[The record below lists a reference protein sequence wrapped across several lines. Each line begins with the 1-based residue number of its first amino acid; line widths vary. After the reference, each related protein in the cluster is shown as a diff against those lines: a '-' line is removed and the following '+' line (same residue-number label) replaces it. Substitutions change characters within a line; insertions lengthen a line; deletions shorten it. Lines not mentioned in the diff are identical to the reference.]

1 MAKAKLGGLGKG
13 LDALFVDNDT
23 KDSGNMMLRLSS
35 IEPNKD
41 QPRKQF
47 DEDALMELA
56 DSIRQHGVIQPLLV
70 RPLDNGMYQ
79 LVAGERRWRAS
90 RMAGLMEVPVV
101 IRDLS
106 DHETMEIA
114 LIENLQRKDLNVI
127 EEALGYQQL
136 MEKYDMTQEKVAERV
151 GKSRPAVANALRLLN
166 LPEQVIDMLK
176 AGSVT
181 AGHARALLKLED
193 EEEIVDIAKKIQ
205 KGRYS
210 VRDVEKIT
218 SKKKAE
224 PKQDEK
230 AEEEISADPWGES
243 FFKEMELALTTELGR
258 RIKVST
264 GNKDRGTIEIPFFS
278 REELADIA
286 QKLAG
291 TKW

>member
-47 DEDALMELA
+47 DEDALMELS

-106 DHETMEIA
+106 DHEAMEIA

-166 LPEQVIDMLK
+166 LPEQVIDMVK
-176 AGSVT
+176 TGEVT
-181 AGHARALLKLED
+181 AGHARALLKLDD
-193 EEEIVDIAKKIQ
+193 EVEIIDIAKKIQ

-218 SKKKAE
+218 AKKKEEPKEVKEKAE
-224 PKQDEK
+224 PVWQN
-230 AEEEISADPWGES
+230 S
-243 FFKEMELALTTELGR
+243 FYKEMELALATELGR
-258 RIKVST
+258 KVKVTVSEK
-264 GNKDRGTIEIPFFS
+264 GDGSIELAFLS
-278 REELADIA
+278 KEDLADIA
-286 QKLAG
+286 ARLTG
-291 TKW
+291 NKW

>member
-70 RPLDNGMYQ
+70 RPLENGMYQ

-106 DHETMEIA
+106 DHEAMEIA

-136 MEKYDMTQEKVAERV
+136 MDKYDMTQEKVAERV

-166 LPEQVIDMLK
+166 LPEQVIDMVK
-176 AGSVT
+176 AGEVT
-181 AGHARALLKLED
+181 AGHARALLKLDD
-193 EEEIVDIAKKIQ
+193 EGEIIDIAKKIQ

-218 SKKKAE
+218 AKKKE
-224 PKQDEK
+224 ETKEVKEK
-230 AEEEISADPWGES
+230 TES
-243 FFKEMELALTTELGR
+243 VWQNSFYKEMELALATELGR
-258 RIKVST
+258 KVKVTVSEK
-264 GNKDRGTIEIPFFS
+264 GNGSIELDFLS
-278 REELADIA
+278 KEDLADIA
-286 QKLAG
+286 ARLTG
-291 TKW
+291 NKW

>member
-1 MAKAKLGGLGKG
+1 MAKQKLGGLGKG

-23 KDSGNMMLRLSS
+23 KDSGNMMLRISS
-35 IEPNKD
+35 IEPNRE

-90 RMAGLMEVPVV
+90 RMAGLIEVPVV

-106 DHETMEIA
+106 DHEAMEIA

-136 MEKYDMTQEKVAERV
+136 MDKYDMTQEKVAERV

-166 LPEQVIDMLK
+166 LPDQVINMVK
-176 AGSVT
+176 SGEVT

-193 EEEIVDIAKKIQ
+193 QSEIIEIAKKIQ

-218 SKKKAE
+218 KKKLE
-224 PKQDEK
+224 LPKNQTKNDEGYHQD
-230 AEEEISADPWGES
+230 S
-243 FFKEMELALTTELGR
+243 FFKEMELALATELGR
-258 RIKVST
+258 KVKVTVSEKENGSLEIAFFSKEDLGDIAAKLT
-264 GNKDRGTIEIPFFS
+264 GNK
-278 REELADIA
+278 
-286 QKLAG
+286 
-291 TKW
+291 W

>member
-106 DHETMEIA
+106 DHAAMEIA

-166 LPEQVIDMLK
+166 LPEQVIDMVK
-176 AGSVT
+176 TGEVT
-181 AGHARALLKLED
+181 AGHARALLKLDD
-193 EEEIVDIAKKIQ
+193 EVEIIDIAKKIQ

-218 SKKKAE
+218 AKKKEEPKEVKEKAE
-224 PKQDEK
+224 PVWQN
-230 AEEEISADPWGES
+230 S
-243 FFKEMELALTTELGR
+243 FYKEMELALATELGR
-258 RIKVST
+258 KVKVTVSEK
-264 GNKDRGTIEIPFFS
+264 GDGSIELAFLS
-278 REELADIA
+278 KEDLADIA
-286 QKLAG
+286 ARLTG
-291 TKW
+291 NKW

>member
-47 DEDALMELA
+47 DEDALIELA

-106 DHETMEIA
+106 DHEAMEIA

-166 LPEQVIDMLK
+166 LPEQVIDMVK
-176 AGSVT
+176 TGEVT
-181 AGHARALLKLED
+181 AGHARALLKLDD
-193 EEEIVDIAKKIQ
+193 EVEIIDIAKKIQ

-218 SKKKAE
+218 AKKKEEPKEVKEKAE
-224 PKQDEK
+224 PVWQN
-230 AEEEISADPWGES
+230 S
-243 FFKEMELALTTELGR
+243 FYKEMELALATELGR
-258 RIKVST
+258 KVKVTVSEK
-264 GNKDRGTIEIPFFS
+264 GDGSIELAFLS
-278 REELADIA
+278 KEDLADIA
-286 QKLAG
+286 ARLTG
-291 TKW
+291 NKW

>member
-13 LDALFVDNDT
+13 LDALFVDNET

-47 DEDALMELA
+47 DEDALIELA

-166 LPEQVIDMLK
+166 LPEQVIDMVK
-176 AGSVT
+176 TGEVT
-181 AGHARALLKLED
+181 AGHARALLAIED
-193 EEEIVDIAKKIQ
+193 NDLKIEAALLIVR
-205 KGRYS
+205 KGMS
-210 VRDVEKIT
+210 VRQTEALAVNIGKRKEKTENKPVGI
-218 SKKKAE
+218 
-224 PKQDEK
+224 DY
-230 AEEEISADPWGES
+230 
-243 FFKEMELALTTELGR
+243 LALAAKQLESSLGR
-258 RIKVST
+258 KVKMTEGKKGGKIEIDYYDADDREALMAALRSI
-264 GNKDRGTIEIPFFS
+264 GNKLP
-278 REELADIA
+278 
-286 QKLAG
+286 K
-291 TKW
+291 KN

>member
-106 DHETMEIA
+106 DHEAMEIA

-166 LPEQVIDMLK
+166 LPEQVIDMVK
-176 AGSVT
+176 TGEVT
-181 AGHARALLKLED
+181 AGHARALLKLDD
-193 EEEIVDIAKKIQ
+193 EVEIIDIAKKIQ

-218 SKKKAE
+218 AKKKEEPKEVKEKAE
-224 PKQDEK
+224 PVWQN
-230 AEEEISADPWGES
+230 S
-243 FFKEMELALTTELGR
+243 FYKEMELALATELGR
-258 RIKVST
+258 KVKVTVSEK
-264 GNKDRGTIEIPFFS
+264 GNGSIELAFLS
-278 REELADIA
+278 KEDLADIA
-286 QKLAG
+286 ARLTG
-291 TKW
+291 NKW

>member
-13 LDALFVDNDT
+13 LDALFVDNET

-166 LPEQVIDMLK
+166 LPETVIDMVK
-176 AGSVT
+176 TGDVT

-193 EEEIVDIAKKIQ
+193 ESEIIDIARKIQ

-218 SKKKAE
+218 AKKKE
-224 PKQDEK
+224 EVKEVKVKDE
-230 AEEEISADPWGES
+230 SVWSNS
-243 FFKEMELALTTELGR
+243 FFKEMELALATELGR
-258 RIKVST
+258 KVKVTVTDKGNGTLELAFLSKEDLADIGAKLT
-264 GNKDRGTIEIPFFS
+264 GNK
-278 REELADIA
+278 
-286 QKLAG
+286 
-291 TKW
+291 W

>member
-1 MAKAKLGGLGKG
+1 MAKQKLGGLGKG

-23 KDSGNMMLRLSS
+23 KDSGNMMLRISS
-35 IEPNKD
+35 IEPNRE

-90 RMAGLMEVPVV
+90 RMAGLIEVPVV

-106 DHETMEIA
+106 DHEAMEIA

-136 MEKYDMTQEKVAERV
+136 MDKYDMTQEKVAERV

-166 LPEQVIDMLK
+166 LPDQVIDMVK
-176 AGSVT
+176 SGEVT

-193 EEEIVDIAKKIQ
+193 QSEIIEIAKKIQ

-218 SKKKAE
+218 KKKLE
-224 PKQDEK
+224 LPKNQTKNDEGYHQD
-230 AEEEISADPWGES
+230 S
-243 FFKEMELALTTELGR
+243 FFKEMELALATDLGR
-258 RIKVST
+258 KVKVTVSEKENGSLEIAFFSKEDLGDIAAKLT
-264 GNKDRGTIEIPFFS
+264 GNK
-278 REELADIA
+278 
-286 QKLAG
+286 
-291 TKW
+291 W

>member
-1 MAKAKLGGLGKG
+1 MAKQKLGGLGKG
-13 LDALFVDNDT
+13 LDVLFMDNDT

-106 DHETMEIA
+106 DHEAMEIA
-114 LIENLQRKDLNVI
+114 LIENLQRRDLNVI

-136 MEKYDMTQEKVAERV
+136 MDKYDMTQEKVAERV

-166 LPEQVIDMLK
+166 LPEQVIEMVK
-176 AGSVT
+176 AGEVT

-193 EEEIVDIAKKIQ
+193 EEDIIDIAKKIQ

-218 SKKKAE
+218 SKKKEE
-224 PKQDEK
+224 PKKEK
-230 AEEEISADPWGES
+230 VQKEAVWPDN
-243 FFKEMELALTTELGR
+243 FYKEMELALSAELGR
-258 RIKVST
+258 KIKITASDKE
-264 GNKDRGTIEIPFFS
+264 NGTLEIGFLS
-278 REELADIA
+278 KEDLADIA
-286 QKLAG
+286 ERL
-291 TKW
+291 TVNKWKI

>member
-13 LDALFVDNDT
+13 LDALFVDNET

-35 IEPNKD
+35 IEPNKE

-47 DEDALMELA
+47 KEEALMELA

-106 DHETMEIA
+106 DHEAMEIA

-136 MEKYDMTQEKVAERV
+136 MEKYNMTQEKVAERV
-151 GKSRPAVANALRLLN
+151 GKSRPAVANAIRLLN
-166 LPEQVIDMLK
+166 LPEQVIDMVK
-176 AGSVT
+176 AGDVT
-181 AGHARALLKLED
+181 AGHARALLKLDD
-193 EEEIVDIAKKIQ
+193 EAEIIDIARKIQ

-210 VRDVEKIT
+210 VRDVEKLT
-218 SKKKAE
+218 SKKKEE
-224 PKQDEK
+224 PKQEK
-230 AEEEISADPWGES
+230 ESADPIWQNS

-258 RIKVST
+258 KVKVTVSD
-264 GNKDRGTIEIPFFS
+264 KEKGTIQLDFLSKED
-278 REELADIA
+278 LADIA
-286 QKLAG
+286 ARLVG
-291 TKW
+291 NKW

>member
-106 DHETMEIA
+106 DHEAMEIA

-166 LPEQVIDMLK
+166 LPEQVIDMVK
-176 AGSVT
+176 AGEVT
-181 AGHARALLKLED
+181 AGHARALLKLDD
-193 EEEIVDIAKKIQ
+193 EVEIIDIAKKIQ

-218 SKKKAE
+218 AKKKEEPKEVKEKAE
-224 PKQDEK
+224 PVWQN
-230 AEEEISADPWGES
+230 S
-243 FFKEMELALTTELGR
+243 FYKEMELALATELGR
-258 RIKVST
+258 KVKVIVSEK
-264 GNKDRGTIEIPFFS
+264 GNGSIELAFLS
-278 REELADIA
+278 KEDLADIA
-286 QKLAG
+286 ARLTG
-291 TKW
+291 NKW

>member
-41 QPRKQF
+41 QPRKQV

-106 DHETMEIA
+106 DHEAMEIA

-166 LPEQVIDMLK
+166 LPEQVIDMVK
-176 AGSVT
+176 TGEVT
-181 AGHARALLKLED
+181 AGHARALLKLDD
-193 EEEIVDIAKKIQ
+193 EVEIIDIAKKIQ

-218 SKKKAE
+218 AKKKEEPKEVKEKAE
-224 PKQDEK
+224 PVWQN
-230 AEEEISADPWGES
+230 S
-243 FFKEMELALTTELGR
+243 FYKEMELALATELGR
-258 RIKVST
+258 KVKVTVSEK
-264 GNKDRGTIEIPFFS
+264 GDGSIELAFLS
-278 REELADIA
+278 KEDLADIA
-286 QKLAG
+286 ARLTG
-291 TKW
+291 NKW

>member
-1 MAKAKLGGLGKG
+1 MGGLGKG

-35 IEPNKD
+35 IEPHKD

-47 DEDALMELA
+47 AEDALMELA

-106 DHETMEIA
+106 DHEAMEIA

-166 LPEQVIDMLK
+166 LPEQVIDMVK
-176 AGSVT
+176 AGEVT
-181 AGHARALLKLED
+181 AGHARALLKLDD
-193 EEEIVDIAKKIQ
+193 EVEIIDIAKKIQ

-218 SKKKAE
+218 AKKKEEPKEVKEKAE
-224 PKQDEK
+224 PVWQN
-230 AEEEISADPWGES
+230 S
-243 FFKEMELALTTELGR
+243 FYKEMELALATELGR
-258 RIKVST
+258 KVKVTVSEK
-264 GNKDRGTIEIPFFS
+264 GDGSIELAFLS
-278 REELADIA
+278 KEDLADIA
-286 QKLAG
+286 ARLTG
-291 TKW
+291 NKW

>member
-13 LDALFVDNDT
+13 LDALFVDNNT

-106 DHETMEIA
+106 DHEAMEIA

-166 LPEQVIDMLK
+166 LPEQVIDMVK
-176 AGSVT
+176 TGEVT
-181 AGHARALLKLED
+181 AGHARALLKLDD
-193 EEEIVDIAKKIQ
+193 EVEIIDIAKKIQ

-218 SKKKAE
+218 AKKKEEPKEVKEKAE
-224 PKQDEK
+224 PVWQN
-230 AEEEISADPWGES
+230 S
-243 FFKEMELALTTELGR
+243 FYKEMELALTTELGR
-258 RIKVST
+258 KVKVTVSEK
-264 GNKDRGTIEIPFFS
+264 GNGSIELAFLS
-278 REELADIA
+278 KEDLADIA
-286 QKLAG
+286 ARLTG
-291 TKW
+291 NKW

>member
-1 MAKAKLGGLGKG
+1 MAKQKLGGLGKG

-23 KDSGNMMLRLSS
+23 KDSGNMMLRISS
-35 IEPNKD
+35 IEPNRE

-90 RMAGLMEVPVV
+90 RMAGLIEVPVV

-106 DHETMEIA
+106 DHEAMEIA

-136 MEKYDMTQEKVAERV
+136 MDKYDMTQEKVAERV

-166 LPEQVIDMLK
+166 LPDQVIDMVK
-176 AGSVT
+176 SGEVT

-193 EEEIVDIAKKIQ
+193 QSEIIEIAKKIQ

-218 SKKKAE
+218 KKKLE
-224 PKQDEK
+224 LPKNQTKNDEGYHQD
-230 AEEEISADPWGES
+230 S
-243 FFKEMELALTTELGR
+243 FFNEMALALATELGR
-258 RIKVST
+258 KVKVTVSEKENGSLEIAFFSKEDLGDIAAKLT
-264 GNKDRGTIEIPFFS
+264 GNK
-278 REELADIA
+278 
-286 QKLAG
+286 
-291 TKW
+291 W

>member
-136 MEKYDMTQEKVAERV
+136 MDKYDMTQEKVAERV

-166 LPEQVIDMLK
+166 LPEQVIDMVK
-176 AGSVT
+176 AGEVT
-181 AGHARALLKLED
+181 AGHARALLKLDD
-193 EEEIVDIAKKIQ
+193 EGEIIDIAKKIQ

-218 SKKKAE
+218 AKKKE
-224 PKQDEK
+224 ETKEVKEK
-230 AEEEISADPWGES
+230 TES
-243 FFKEMELALTTELGR
+243 VWQNSFYKEMELALATELGR
-258 RIKVST
+258 KVKVTVSEK
-264 GNKDRGTIEIPFFS
+264 GNGSIELDFLS
-278 REELADIA
+278 KEDLADIA
-286 QKLAG
+286 ARLTG
-291 TKW
+291 NKW

>member
-90 RMAGLMEVPVV
+90 RMAGLMAVPVV

-106 DHETMEIA
+106 DHEAMEIA

-166 LPEQVIDMLK
+166 LPEQVIDMVK
-176 AGSVT
+176 TGEVT
-181 AGHARALLKLED
+181 AGHARALLKLDD
-193 EEEIVDIAKKIQ
+193 EVEIIDIAKKIQ

-218 SKKKAE
+218 AKKKEEPKEVKEKAE
-224 PKQDEK
+224 PVWQN
-230 AEEEISADPWGES
+230 S
-243 FFKEMELALTTELGR
+243 FYKEMELALATELGR
-258 RIKVST
+258 KVKVTVSEK
-264 GNKDRGTIEIPFFS
+264 GDGSIELAFLS
-278 REELADIA
+278 KEDLADIA
-286 QKLAG
+286 ARLTG
-291 TKW
+291 NKW

>member
-106 DHETMEIA
+106 DHEAMEIA

-136 MEKYDMTQEKVAERV
+136 MDKYDMTQEKVAERV

-166 LPEQVIDMLK
+166 LPEQVIDMVK
-176 AGSVT
+176 AGEVT
-181 AGHARALLKLED
+181 AGHARALLKLDD
-193 EEEIVDIAKKIQ
+193 EGEIIDIAKKIQ

-218 SKKKAE
+218 AKKKE
-224 PKQDEK
+224 ETKEVKEK
-230 AEEEISADPWGES
+230 TES
-243 FFKEMELALTTELGR
+243 VWQNSFYKEMELALATELGR
-258 RIKVST
+258 KVKVTVSEK
-264 GNKDRGTIEIPFFS
+264 GNGSIELDFLS
-278 REELADIA
+278 KEDLADIA
-286 QKLAG
+286 AQLTG
-291 TKW
+291 NKW

>member
-13 LDALFVDNDT
+13 LDALFVDNET
-23 KDSGNMMLRLSS
+23 KDSGNMQLRLSS

-106 DHETMEIA
+106 DHEAMEIA

-166 LPEQVIDMLK
+166 LPEQVIDMVK
-176 AGSVT
+176 AGEVT
-181 AGHARALLKLED
+181 AGHARALLKLE
-193 EEEIVDIAKKIQ
+193 EEVEIIDIAKKIQ

-218 SKKKAE
+218 AKKKEE
-224 PKQDEK
+224 PKAEAEK
-230 AEEEISADPWGES
+230 TEPVWQNS
-243 FFKEMELALTTELGR
+243 FFKEMELALATELGR
-258 RIKVST
+258 KVKVTVSEK
-264 GNKDRGTIEIPFFS
+264 GNGSIELDFLS
-278 REELADIA
+278 KEDLADIA
-286 QKLAG
+286 ARLTG
-291 TKW
+291 NKW

>member
-70 RPLDNGMYQ
+70 RPLENGMYQ

-106 DHETMEIA
+106 DHEAMEIA

-136 MEKYDMTQEKVAERV
+136 MDKYDMTQEKVAERV

-166 LPEQVIDMLK
+166 LPEQVIDMVK
-176 AGSVT
+176 AGEVT
-181 AGHARALLKLED
+181 AGHARALLKLDD
-193 EEEIVDIAKKIQ
+193 EGEIIEIAKKIQ
-205 KGRYS
+205 RGRYS

-218 SKKKAE
+218 AKKREETKE
-224 PKQDEK
+224 VKEK
-230 AEEEISADPWGES
+230 TESVWQNSFYKEI
-243 FFKEMELALTTELGR
+243 ELALATELGR
-258 RIKVST
+258 KVKVTVSEK
-264 GNKDRGTIEIPFFS
+264 GNGSIELDFLS
-278 REELADIA
+278 KEDLADIA
-286 QKLAG
+286 ARLTGNKR
-291 TKW
+291 

>member
-106 DHETMEIA
+106 DHEAMEIA

-166 LPEQVIDMLK
+166 LPEQVIDMVK
-176 AGSVT
+176 AGEVT
-181 AGHARALLKLED
+181 AGHARALLKLDD
-193 EEEIVDIAKKIQ
+193 EVEIIEIAKKIQ

-218 SKKKAE
+218 AKKKEEPKEVKEKAE
-224 PKQDEK
+224 PVWQN
-230 AEEEISADPWGES
+230 S
-243 FFKEMELALTTELGR
+243 FYKEMELALATELGR
-258 RIKVST
+258 KVKVTVSEK
-264 GNKDRGTIEIPFFS
+264 GNGSIELAFLS
-278 REELADIA
+278 KEDLADIA
-286 QKLAG
+286 ARLTG
-291 TKW
+291 NKW

>member
-1 MAKAKLGGLGKG
+1 MAKAKMGGLGKG

-136 MEKYDMTQEKVAERV
+136 MDKYDMTQEKVAERV

-166 LPEQVIDMLK
+166 LPEQVIDMVK
-176 AGSVT
+176 AGEVT
-181 AGHARALLKLED
+181 AGHARALLKLDD
-193 EEEIVDIAKKIQ
+193 EGEIIDIAKKIQ

-218 SKKKAE
+218 AKKKE
-224 PKQDEK
+224 ETKEVKEK
-230 AEEEISADPWGES
+230 TES
-243 FFKEMELALTTELGR
+243 VWQNSFYKEMELALATELGR
-258 RIKVST
+258 KVKVTVSEK
-264 GNKDRGTIEIPFFS
+264 GNGSIELDFLS
-278 REELADIA
+278 KEDLADIA
-286 QKLAG
+286 ARLTG
-291 TKW
+291 NKW

>member
-1 MAKAKLGGLGKG
+1 MAKQKLGGLGKG

-23 KDSGNMMLRLSS
+23 KDSGNMMLRISS
-35 IEPNKD
+35 IEPNRE

-90 RMAGLMEVPVV
+90 RMAGLIEVPVV

-106 DHETMEIA
+106 DHEAMEIA

-127 EEALGYQQL
+127 EEASGYQQL
-136 MEKYDMTQEKVAERV
+136 MDKYDMTQEKVAERV

-166 LPEQVIDMLK
+166 LPDQVIDMVK
-176 AGSVT
+176 SGEVT

-193 EEEIVDIAKKIQ
+193 QSEIIEIAKKIQ

-218 SKKKAE
+218 KKKLE
-224 PKQDEK
+224 LPKNQTKNDEGYHQD
-230 AEEEISADPWGES
+230 S
-243 FFKEMELALTTELGR
+243 FFKEMELALATELGR
-258 RIKVST
+258 KVKVTVSEKENGSLEIAFFSKEDLGDIAAKLT
-264 GNKDRGTIEIPFFS
+264 GNK
-278 REELADIA
+278 
-286 QKLAG
+286 
-291 TKW
+291 W

>member
-166 LPEQVIDMLK
+166 LPEQVIDMVK
-176 AGSVT
+176 AGEVT
-181 AGHARALLKLED
+181 AGHARALLKLDD
-193 EEEIVDIAKKIQ
+193 EVEIIDIAKKIQ

-218 SKKKAE
+218 AKKKEEPKEVKEKAE
-224 PKQDEK
+224 PVWQN
-230 AEEEISADPWGES
+230 S
-243 FFKEMELALTTELGR
+243 FYKEMELALATELGR
-258 RIKVST
+258 KVKVTVSEK
-264 GNKDRGTIEIPFFS
+264 GNGSIELAFLS
-278 REELADIA
+278 KEDLADIA
-286 QKLAG
+286 ARLTG
-291 TKW
+291 NKW

>member
-106 DHETMEIA
+106 DHEAMEIA

-136 MEKYDMTQEKVAERV
+136 MEKYSMTQEKVAERV

-166 LPEQVIDMLK
+166 LPETVIDMVK
-176 AGSVT
+176 AGDVT

-193 EEEIVDIAKKIQ
+193 ETEIIDIAKKIQ

-218 SKKKAE
+218 AKKKEE
-224 PKQDEK
+224 PKEVKIKDEPVW
-230 AEEEISADPWGES
+230 SNS
-243 FFKEMELALTTELGR
+243 FFKEMELALATELGR
-258 RIKVST
+258 KVKVTVSDKGNGTLELAFLSKEDLADMAAKLT
-264 GNKDRGTIEIPFFS
+264 GNK
-278 REELADIA
+278 
-286 QKLAG
+286 
-291 TKW
+291 W

>member
-106 DHETMEIA
+106 DHEAMEIA

-166 LPEQVIDMLK
+166 LPEQVIDMVK
-176 AGSVT
+176 TGEVT
-181 AGHARALLKLED
+181 AGHARALLKLDD
-193 EEEIVDIAKKIQ
+193 EVEIIDIAKKIQ

-218 SKKKAE
+218 AKKKEEPKEVKEKAE
-224 PKQDEK
+224 PVWQN
-230 AEEEISADPWGES
+230 S
-243 FFKEMELALTTELGR
+243 FYKEMELALATELGR
-258 RIKVST
+258 KVKVTVSEKGDGSIELAFLSKEDLADIPARLT
-264 GNKDRGTIEIPFFS
+264 GNK
-278 REELADIA
+278 
-286 QKLAG
+286 
-291 TKW
+291 W

>member
-166 LPEQVIDMLK
+166 LPDTVIDMVK
-176 AGSVT
+176 AGDVT

-193 EEEIVDIAKKIQ
+193 ESEIIDIAKKIQ

-218 SKKKAE
+218 AKKKEEVKEVKTKEE
-224 PKQDEK
+224 PVW
-230 AEEEISADPWGES
+230 SNS
-243 FFKEMELALTTELGR
+243 FFKEMELALATELGR
-258 RIKVST
+258 KVKVTVSDKGNGTLELAFLSKEDLTDIAAKLT
-264 GNKDRGTIEIPFFS
+264 GNK
-278 REELADIA
+278 
-286 QKLAG
+286 
-291 TKW
+291 W

>member
-1 MAKAKLGGLGKG
+1 MAKAKLGGLAKG

-79 LVAGERRWRAS
+79 LVAGERSWRAS

-106 DHETMEIA
+106 DHEAMEIA

-166 LPEQVIDMLK
+166 LPEQVIDMVK
-176 AGSVT
+176 TGAVT
-181 AGHARALLKLED
+181 AGHARALLKLDD
-193 EEEIVDIAKKIQ
+193 EVEIIDIAKKIQ

-218 SKKKAE
+218 AKKKEEPKEVKEKAE
-224 PKQDEK
+224 PVWQN
-230 AEEEISADPWGES
+230 S
-243 FFKEMELALTTELGR
+243 FYKEMELALATELGR
-258 RIKVST
+258 KVKVTVSEK
-264 GNKDRGTIEIPFFS
+264 GNGSIELAFLS
-278 REELADIA
+278 KEDLADIA
-286 QKLAG
+286 ARLTG
-291 TKW
+291 NKW

>member
-106 DHETMEIA
+106 DHEAMEIA

-166 LPEQVIDMLK
+166 LPEQVIDMVK
-176 AGSVT
+176 TGEVT
-181 AGHARALLKLED
+181 AGHARALLKLDD
-193 EEEIVDIAKKIQ
+193 EVEIIDIAKKIQ

-218 SKKKAE
+218 AKKKEEPKEVKEKAE
-224 PKQDEK
+224 PVWQN
-230 AEEEISADPWGES
+230 S
-243 FFKEMELALTTELGR
+243 FYKEMELALATELGR
-258 RIKVST
+258 KVKVTVSEK
-264 GNKDRGTIEIPFFS
+264 GDGSIELAFLS
-278 REELADIA
+278 KEDLADIA
-286 QKLAG
+286 ARLTG
-291 TKW
+291 NKW

>member
-106 DHETMEIA
+106 DHEAMEIA

-166 LPEQVIDMLK
+166 LPEQVIDMVK
-176 AGSVT
+176 AGEVT
-181 AGHARALLKLED
+181 AGHARALLKLDD
-193 EEEIVDIAKKIQ
+193 EVEIIDIAKKIQ

-218 SKKKAE
+218 AKKKEE
-224 PKQDEK
+224 PKEVKEK
-230 AEEEISADPWGES
+230 TEPVWQNS
-243 FFKEMELALTTELGR
+243 FYKEMELALTTELGR
-258 RIKVST
+258 KVKVTVSEK
-264 GNKDRGTIEIPFFS
+264 GNGSIELAFLS
-278 REELADIA
+278 KEDLADIA
-286 QKLAG
+286 ARLTG
-291 TKW
+291 NKW

>member
-106 DHETMEIA
+106 DHEAMEIA

-166 LPEQVIDMLK
+166 LPEQVIDMVK
-176 AGSVT
+176 AGEVT
-181 AGHARALLKLED
+181 AGHARALLKLDD
-193 EEEIVDIAKKIQ
+193 EVEIIDIAKKIQ

-218 SKKKAE
+218 TKKKEEPKEVKEKAE
-224 PKQDEK
+224 PVWQN
-230 AEEEISADPWGES
+230 S
-243 FFKEMELALTTELGR
+243 FYKEMELALTTELGR
-258 RIKVST
+258 KVKVIVSEK
-264 GNKDRGTIEIPFFS
+264 GNGSIELAFLS
-278 REELADIA
+278 KEDLADIA
-286 QKLAG
+286 ARLTG
-291 TKW
+291 NKW